1 MEVPKMPKKFA
12 PCFALLASMGALCLA
27 LAIAPAA
34 LAARGGGGDSGGSSS
49 LSLVMVNDLNGNG
62 LPNWG
67 DSVTFAVSTTAYK
80 PTVLL
85 ECFQNGV
92 VVDRQQAGFFPGYM
106 FSKEYE
112 LKSSRWT
119 GGAAD
124 CTATLFETT
133 KNGSRRTFAMLSFHV
148 EA

>member
-1 MEVPKMPKKFA
+1 MEVPKMPKKSA
-12 PCFALLASMGALCLA
+12 PWLALLASMGALCLA
-27 LAIAPAA
+27 LAPAA

-49 LSLVMVNDLNGNG
+49 LSLVMVNDLNRNG

-67 DSVTFAVSTTAYK
+67 DTVTFAVSTTAYK

-85 ECFQNGV
+85 ECFQNGA

-112 LKSSRWT
+112 LKSSLWT

-124 CTATLFETT
+124 CTATLFEAT
-133 KNGSRRTFAMLSFHV
+133 KNGSRRTFATLSFHV